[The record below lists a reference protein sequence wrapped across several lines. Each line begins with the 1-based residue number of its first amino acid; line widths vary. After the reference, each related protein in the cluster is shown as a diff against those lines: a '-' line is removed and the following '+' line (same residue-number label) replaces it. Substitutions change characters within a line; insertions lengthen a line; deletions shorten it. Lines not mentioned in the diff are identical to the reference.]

1 MLLLYLIISISI
13 FSVDDYKETDFG
25 SQAQK
30 LGSIFKAP
38 PGRLLND
45 RFQA

>member
-1 MLLLYLIISISI
+1 MLLLYLTISISI

-30 LGSIFKAP
+30 SGLIFKAHL
-38 PGRLLND
+38 GRLLND
-45 RFQA
+45 RF